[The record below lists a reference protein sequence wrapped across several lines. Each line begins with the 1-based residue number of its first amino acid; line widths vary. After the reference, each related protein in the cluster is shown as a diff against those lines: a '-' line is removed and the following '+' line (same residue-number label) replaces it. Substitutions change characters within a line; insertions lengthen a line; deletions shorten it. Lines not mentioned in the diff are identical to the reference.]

1 MKMKLSDLPNHLTI
15 FRVFCIPIII
25 LCMLPQS
32 FLYNWIAVI
41 LYALACITDFL
52 DGYLARRLRVESKFG
67 QFFDPIADKILV
79 ISVIFIL
86 VVIDK
91 IDGFYVFCFW
101 GFFVFWFFRGF
112 VAQGPLVNGALGH
125 GALGNGDAWFLT
137 QMYTYRFTLQ
147 NANTDTGPFCKFSTE
162 NLLERIRFTRKN
174 VGRGVGVV
182 IFELW
187 L

>member
-1 MKMKLSDLPNHLTI
+1 MKMKLSNLPNHLTL

-25 LCMLPQS
+25 LCILPQS

-67 QFFDPIADKILV
+67 QFFDPIADKVLI

-91 IDGFYVFCFW
+91 IDGFYVFPALIIIIREVLVSGLREFLSNIKSDTKVTILSKW
-101 GFFVFWFFRGF
+101 KTLIQMFSLGF
-112 VAQGPLVNGALGH
+112 LII
-125 GALGNGDAWFLT
+125 GDDFKYFNHTSLT
-137 QMYTYRFTLQ
+137 GEIGLTLASLLTIYTGYKYF
-147 NANTDTGPFCKFSTE
+147 E
-162 NLLERIRFTRKN
+162 KN
-174 VGRGVGVV
+174 
-182 IFELW
+182 FNSF
-187 L
+187 